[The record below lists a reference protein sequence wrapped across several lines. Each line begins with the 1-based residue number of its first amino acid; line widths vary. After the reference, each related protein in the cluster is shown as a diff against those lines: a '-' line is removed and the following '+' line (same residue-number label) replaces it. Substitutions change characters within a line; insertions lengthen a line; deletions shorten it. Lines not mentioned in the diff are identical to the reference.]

1 MKKTLIALA
10 AVAVTSTAMAQ
21 VTLSGGV
28 AYGYA
33 VNDSTSGFGTD
44 DAYLKFAA
52 SEDLGGGLKL
62 SASIGIDGLIE
73 TVSGASTALAN
84 GNNITL
90 ASGMGTLSMTTGVG
104 GDAVALD
111 QVMSLGNGTVGSTIA
126 YTAPAFGPV
135 TVSFTRKSGSAVLGE
150 GAGGSNASLN
160 ILGAKY
166 AAGPVAAGLSL
177 LSWNDSTSVADART
191 VITASYDL
199 GVAKVGVFYGKES
212 YTTAGMTDRKNTAIQ
227 ISAPVGP
234 VSVSYER
241 GSASG
246 GNIATGHTNKGNSL
260 SISYALSKR
269 TALTAKTEKWD
280 TSATAKSK
288 ASSLLMSHSF

>member
-1 MKKTLIALA
+1 
-10 AVAVTSTAMAQ
+10 MAQ

-33 VNDSTSGFGTD
+33 VGDTYSGFGTD

-73 TVSGASTALAN
+73 TESGESTAKAN
-84 GNNITL
+84 GNSIVL
-90 ASGMGTLSMTTGVG
+90 AGGFGTVAMATGVG

-111 QVMSLGNGTVGSTIA
+111 QVMSLGKGTVGSTLG

-166 AAGPVAAGLSL
+166 AAGPVAASLSL
-177 LSWNDSTSVADART
+177 LSWNDGTSIYDGRT

-199 GVAKVGVFYGKES
+199 GVAKIGVFNATQSWTAAGV
-212 YTTAGMTDRKNTAIQ
+212 TAGYIADLKNTAIQ

-234 VSVSYER
+234 LSVSYER

-246 GNIATGHTNKGNSL
+246 GIIATGQTNKGNSL

>member
-1 MKKTLIALA
+1 
-10 AVAVTSTAMAQ
+10 MAQ
-21 VTLSGGV
+21 VTLSGNV
-28 AYGYA
+28 TYGYA
-33 VNDSTSGFGTD
+33 VSDTYSGFGTD
-44 DAYLKFAA
+44 GASLNFAA

-62 SASIGIDGLIE
+62 SASMGIDGIVE
-73 TVSGASTALAN
+73 TVSGASTVKAN
-84 GNNITL
+84 GNSIVL
-90 ASGMGTLSMTTGVG
+90 SGGFGTVAMATGVG

-111 QVMSLGNGTVGSTIA
+111 QVMSLGDGTVGSTIG

-135 TVSFTRKSGSAVLGE
+135 TLSFTRKSGDAAIGA

-177 LSWNDSTSVADART
+177 LSWNDSTSANDSRT

-199 GVAKVGVFYGKES
+199 GVAKIGVFNATHS
-212 YTTAGMTDRKNTAIQ
+212 FTTAGVTDLKNTAIQ

-241 GSASG
+241 GSAKG
-246 GNIATGHTNKGNSL
+246 GAIAAGQTNKGNSL
-260 SISYALSKR
+260 SVSYALSKR

-288 ASSLLMSHSF
+288 ASSLLLSHSF